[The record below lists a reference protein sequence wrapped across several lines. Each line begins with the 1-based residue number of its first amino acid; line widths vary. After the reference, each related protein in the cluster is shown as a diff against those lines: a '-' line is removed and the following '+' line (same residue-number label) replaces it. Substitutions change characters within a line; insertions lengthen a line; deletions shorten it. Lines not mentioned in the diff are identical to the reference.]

1 MLLGKPTAY
10 GSAKSLRSFLQQ
22 NLLIIFPLKIN
33 FPDNLRSTLASF
45 RFFRYNRE
53 KNAQEK
59 EEKYHEKRVFP
70 DCLCNAPPTGGRLH
84 L

>member
-1 MLLGKPTAY
+1 MFLGKPIVY
-10 GSAKSLRSFLQQ
+10 GSAKLLRSFLQQ
-22 NLLIIFPLKIN
+22 NLPIFPLKIN